1 MKRVQTRRGSSSLF
15 DFPTG
20 PSLPVLT
27 SPCHVASDDDVQRR
41 VYPSWDA
48 GYRHADASKCMQ
60 GRFYGRKPRRFGCV
74 CHLSPL
80 FPSLICFS
88 VRVSLSR
95 PASTLGCHRTCKKG
109 VAGTSPRCVVFIKK
123 KMKKVFPLIIKKIY
137 GMIHRKTARREYAAS
152 VRVWNRSSGRSLR
165 STMLVSLVRL
175 SPLLPFR
182 LCDPH
187 PPPLHSL
194 HHSLHHP
201 SLSSVIRA

>member
-1 MKRVQTRRGSSSLF
+1 MKRVQTRQGSSSLF

-27 SPCHVASDDDVQRR
+27 SPCHAASDGDVQRR

-80 FPSLICFS
+80 FPSLICFFPYES
-88 VRVSLSR
+88 VFLDLPAPWDAIAHAKRALRVRHLVALS
-95 PASTLGCHRTCKKG
+95 S
-109 VAGTSPRCVVFIKK
+109 SK
-123 KMKKVFPLIIKKIY
+123 KMKKVFPLIIIKIY

-175 SPLLPFR
+175 SPLIPFR

-201 SLSSVIRA
+201 SLSSVIRT

>member
-1 MKRVQTRRGSSSLF
+1 MKRVQTRQGSSSLF

-123 KMKKVFPLIIKKIY
+123 NEKGFPTDNKKNLWYDPQKDCPTRICCFSPCMEQVLRTVSALNDAGFT
-137 GMIHRKTARREYAAS
+137 GAS
-152 VRVWNRSSGRSLR
+152 
-165 STMLVSLVRL
+165 
-175 SPLLPFR
+175 LP
-182 LCDPH
+182 
-187 PPPLHSL
+187 PPPL
-194 HHSLHHP
+194 P
-201 SLSSVIRA
+201 PV